1 MGSTEVFILGQ
12 KYTLRGDAPEEY
24 IRELASY
31 VDTKLKEV
39 YKGTPNITPV
49 KASILAAIDIA
60 DELFKIK
67 NRQDELTSNIE
78 KKAATLASLF
88 DINVTGVCQPS
99 LKYARVF
106 FGNRYRISAWYLCR
120 DFMSL
125 CPCLQA
131 SIPRA
136 AATAAA
142 KVVMYGILYLIADL
156 RI

>member
-12 KYTLRGDAPEEY
+12 KYTLKGDAPEEY

-39 YKGTPNITPV
+39 YKATPNITPV

-67 NRQDELTSNIE
+67 NRQDEITTNIE

-88 DINVTGVCQPS
+88 D
-99 LKYARVF
+99 
-106 FGNRYRISAWYLCR
+106 
-120 DFMSL
+120 
-125 CPCLQA
+125 
-131 SIPRA
+131 
-136 AATAAA
+136 
-142 KVVMYGILYLIADL
+142 
-156 RI
+156 